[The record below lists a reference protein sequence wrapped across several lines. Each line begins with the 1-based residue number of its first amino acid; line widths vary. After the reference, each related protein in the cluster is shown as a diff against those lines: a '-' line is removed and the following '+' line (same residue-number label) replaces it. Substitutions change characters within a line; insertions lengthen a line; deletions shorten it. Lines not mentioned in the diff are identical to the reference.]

1 MRDWAL
7 VEERPG
13 VPARVSWKELNPASC
28 KDNREEGAE
37 LGHMIILG
45 GILVSVALQSNWEIN
60 KLTPLYPHSWES
72 AGLYS

>member
-1 MRDWAL
+1 MRDRAV

-13 VPARVSWKELNPASC
+13 VAARVSWKELNPASC

-37 LGHMIILG
+37 LGHRIILG

-60 KLTPLYPHSWES
+60 KLPLLYLCSWEN